1 MKPAVFEYDAPH
13 ELDDALALLAEHG
26 DEAKVLAGGQSL
38 VPLMNLRLAT
48 PERLVDLRRVDS
60 LQAITISATH
70 ITTGA
75 MARQRMV
82 ETHPEVMSTC
92 PLLVAALRHVAH
104 VQIRERGTVCGSIAH
119 ADPAAE
125 LPLLAALL
133 DAQVRTVS
141 AQGRRTIA
149 ARDFF
154 VTVMTTRL
162 APDEIIEDVAWPRLG
177 ATEGWAFEE
186 FTRRPGDFAVVAAAV
201 TVVLDGER
209 YSSAR
214 VGVSGV
220 SDVPVLVDA
229 GGLVGEVPEEALW
242 HEVAGDVA
250 ARLTPSSDI
259 QASAEDRRELA
270 AVLIERCVRTAT
282 ARARAA
288 HRDGAGSDG

>member
-1 MKPAVFEYDAPH
+1 MKPAVFEYDAPR

-26 DEAKVLAGGQSL
+26 DDAKVLAGGQSL
-38 VPLMNLRLAT
+38 VPLMNLRLAM
-48 PERLVDLRRVDS
+48 PERLVDLRRVES
-60 LQAITISATH
+60 LRAITTSATH

-75 MARQRMV
+75 MARQRV
-82 ETHPEVMSTC
+82 LETNPEVMRSC
-92 PLLVAALRHVAH
+92 PLLGDALRHVAH

-125 LPLLAALL
+125 LPLVAALL

-141 AQGRRTIA
+141 AAGRRTFA

-154 VTVMTTRL
+154 VSVMTTRL
-162 APDEIIEDVAWPRLG
+162 EPDEIVEEVAWPRLG

-186 FTRRPGDFAVVAAAV
+186 FARRPGDFAVVCAAV
-201 TVVLDGER
+201 TVVLDGAR

-214 VGVSGV
+214 IGLAGV
-220 SDVPVLVDA
+220 SDVPVLVEA
-229 GGLVGEVPEEALW
+229 EGLLGEAPAEALW
-242 HEVAGDVA
+242 REVAEAAA
-250 ARLTPSSDI
+250 ARLSPSSDI

-270 AVLIERCVRTAT
+270 AVLVQRGLRAAT

-288 HRDGAGSDG
+288 RGEGVGADG